1 MTLGE
6 MARPSGSP
14 RSGRPAKRGPTFHPP
29 IENIASILQT
39 ARPTVAPASRRIIDF
54 ILVNR
59 SQVVGMSIT
68 ELADAVGVS
77 ESGVTKLCK
86 EINAQ
91 GFQQIKMSLAQDIV
105 RPVQFIQE
113 DLAAGDNVRMVIDKI
128 FNADI
133 QALRDTL
140 QTISAEAMQK
150 ARDAILAAARIE
162 IYGIGSA
169 APMAED
175 AQYRM
180 KRIGLNAIVEIDS
193 HKQAISASLT
203 GPGVVVLTVSHSGA
217 THETVAATRLA
228 KEAGAQT
235 ICITNFGKSPIHR
248 HADIVLETM
257 ARETQ
262 FRTEAMTSRIA
273 QLAIIDTLIA
283 ALALA
288 SYDRA
293 VDTINKTFNVLSAK
307 RF

>member
-1 MTLGE
+1 M
-6 MARPSGSP
+6 
-14 RSGRPAKRGPTFHPP
+14 TFHPP

-39 ARPTVAPASRRIIDF
+39 ARTTVAPASRRIIDY
-54 ILVNR
+54 ILTHR
-59 SQVVGMSIT
+59 TEVVGMSIT
-68 ELADAVGVS
+68 ELAEAVGVS

-86 EINAQ
+86 EVNAQ

-113 DLAAGDNVRMVIDKI
+113 DLSPDDNVRAVMEKI

-133 QALRDTL
+133 QAIRDTL
-140 QTISAEAMQK
+140 QTVKPEAMEQ
-150 ARDAILAAARIE
+150 ARDVILAAERVE

-169 APMAED
+169 APIAED

-180 KRIGLNAIVEIDS
+180 KRIGLNAVVEVDS
-193 HKQAISASLT
+193 HKQAISAALT
-203 GPGVVVLTVSHSGA
+203 DPTVAVLTVSHSGA

-228 KEAGAQT
+228 KEAGACT
-235 ICITNFGKSPIHR
+235 ICITNFGRSPIYR
-248 HADIVLETM
+248 YADIVLETM

-273 QLAIIDTLIA
+273 QLAIVDTLIA

-288 SYDRA
+288 SYDRS
-293 VDTINKTFNVLSAK
+293 VDTIQRTFNVLSAK